1 MPKFMRHIRP
11 ITKVVK
17 VKSTEADVMIEKN
30 LQSLNVQRKLVDA
43 NIAPQPQKYKNDM
56 IKKISIG
63 TLSSRRTATHPY
75 KCCVSFEQLN
85 IIAKHSQE

>member
-1 MPKFMRHIRP
+1 MRHIRP

-75 KCCVSFEQLN
+75 ICYLSLK
-85 IIAKHSQE
+85 